1 MGLLYKQQGKLERA
15 VDAYERCL
23 RVREKVLG
31 PAHPDSIATR
41 HNLAE
46 LYTTWAKP
54 EKAREFLE
62 ENLKHMDELKKR
74 QQKAQEQHAHSHG
87 HSHHHGHSHDH
98 DGKCNDPTHNH

>member
-23 RVREKVLG
+23 RVREKIMG
-31 PAHPDSIATR
+31 AAHPDSIATR

-46 LYTTWAKP
+46 LYTVWAKP

-62 ENLKHMDELKKR
+62 ENLKYMDELKAKHK
-74 QQKAQEQHAHSHG
+74 KAQDEHSH
-87 HSHHHGHSHDH
+87 SHEHSHD
-98 DGKCNDPTHNH
+98 GEKCNDPTHNH